1 MKFWQRFGKV
11 LVEKKVGNFGA
22 KEEDLRS
29 DLGARVW
36 GGGRRGGELPLNR
49 PKVRWAW
56 AGFWAKTLSG
66 FFAHF
71 YLANNKTFYQTILFK
86 SNGPENKFCFIF
98 EIKKRA
104 R

>member
-1 MKFWQRFGKV
+1 
-11 LVEKKVGNFGA
+11 VEKKVGNFGA

-56 AGFWAKTLSG
+56 AGFGPKLCQA
-66 FFAHF
+66 FAHF
-71 YLANNKTFYQTILFK
+71 YLANNKTILAK
-86 SNGPENKFCFIF
+86 HFI
-98 EIKKRA
+98 
-104 R
+104 